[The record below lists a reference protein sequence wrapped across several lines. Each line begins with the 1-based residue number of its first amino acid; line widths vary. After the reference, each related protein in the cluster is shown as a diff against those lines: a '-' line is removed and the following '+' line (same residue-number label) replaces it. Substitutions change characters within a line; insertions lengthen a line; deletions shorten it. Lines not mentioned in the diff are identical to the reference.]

1 MASLGGQLCSG
12 IHSLSCQGRANTK
25 LHPTVVKSRKCEVA
39 RASYDAQVQTSR
51 REAITRLAIASGA
64 ALLSLVA
71 ATDAAHA
78 AAGEI
83 ETAEE
88 AASNPL
94 IQSMNCSLFC
104 VLVNPDLLVIV
115 VHCLPRR
122 CIYTDRV
129 RTVFC
134 SCMNCGNSN

>member
-25 LHPTVVKSRKCEVA
+25 LHPIVVKSRKCEVA

-94 IQSMNCSLFC
+94 IQKLLETSRANKA
-104 VLVNPDLLVIV
+104 VNDAARLEDYYRRNFTEYFQFVELCI
-115 VHCLPRR
+115 LPL
-122 CIYTDRV
+122 
-129 RTVFC
+129 
-134 SCMNCGNSN
+134 